1 MAMSGGKDDGSPMIE
16 MNVTPLIDVM
26 LVLLVMLIMTLP
38 PVTNSVNIDLP
49 QASTTPTNNVKVDK
63 NKIVLTAA
71 TNQILWNGMPI
82 TVNQLVANLQQTL
95 TFAVE
100 PELQFEPEPNASY
113 NLSAQVLNIIKGS
126 GVTKFGFV
134 GNEKYRIFGT
144 GGPKDPTRGS

>member
-26 LVLLVMLIMTLP
+26 LVLLIMLIMTLP
-38 PVTNSVNIDLP
+38 PITNSVNIDLP
-49 QASTTPTNNVKVDK
+49 TPSTVPTNNVEPVK
-63 NKIVLTAA
+63 NKIVLS
-71 TNQILWNGMPI
+71 NNDEILWNGQAI
-82 TVNQLVANLQQTL
+82 NDGQLVANLQQTL

-113 NLSAQVLNIIKGS
+113 DLSAQVLNIIKQS

-134 GNEKYRIFGT
+134 GNEKYRVFGS
-144 GGPKDPTRGS
+144 GGPADPTRS

>member
-1 MAMSGGKDDGSPMIE
+1 MSGGKVDGAPMIE

-49 QASTTPTNNVKVDK
+49 QASITPTNNVKVDK

-100 PELQFEPEPNASY
+100 PELQFQPEANASY
-113 NLSAQVLNIIKGS
+113 DLTAQVLNIIKGS

-134 GNEKYRIFGT
+134 GNEQYGTFGK
-144 GGPKDPTRGS
+144 GGPKNPTVNAG